1 MRTLVCRD
9 GMPLTYGLGT
19 AKELVEKLRRDAAL
33 LDEEVTSDRFFNFV
47 VTGYSLIDWLKNDPA
62 VPAAA
67 KAVVSSLYSDPWLK
81 VCGDLATAS
90 KHFVLTTRV
99 PVTADASSQ
108 LGWGAGRFGKGGWG
122 VGEESIV
129 VTLNDG
135 TTYTGLDLV
144 KGVLQTWNLFFVT
157 HGV

>member
-1 MRTLVCRD
+1 MS
-9 GMPLTYGLGT
+9 LTYGLST
-19 AKELVEKLRRDAAL
+19 AKELLEKLQRDAAL

-47 VTGYSLIDWLKNDPA
+47 VTGYSLIDWVKNDPA

-67 KAVVSSLYSDPWLK
+67 KAAVSSLYSDPWLK

-99 PVTADASSQ
+99 PVTAHASSQ
-108 LGWGAGRFGKGGWG
+108 RGWGAGRFGKGGWG

-135 TTYTGLDLV
+135 TTYSGLDLV
-144 KGVLQTWNLFFVT
+144 KEVLQAWNRFFVA
-157 HGV
+157 HGI